1 MSTCQELRE
10 MYDLY
15 ALGVLEPEEAAELDS
30 HLRRGCPDCSSGV
43 QQALSSSVLL
53 ATLPEQVD
61 PPPRLRKRIL
71 DSVTPEKPRWTWA
84 WVGAWAA
91 ATAALVFTIVSLKN
105 QNTQQ
110 GAELAQIRDEIRRDA
125 ADLVNARAALKFL
138 NEPETKQ
145 VVFGQGQPKPP
156 RGRVFVNP
164 NRGVMLMVANL
175 PQAPAGKLYELW
187 LIPKTGAPQPA
198 GLFQSDSQ
206 GNALYLREG
215 LVDLSKTGAVAI
227 TLEPEAGSNAPTTT
241 PLFVAPMSG
250 L

>member
-1 MSTCQELRE
+1 M
-10 MYDLY
+10 
-15 ALGVLEPEEAAELDS
+15 
-30 HLRRGCPDCSSGV
+30 
-43 QQALSSSVLL
+43 
-53 ATLPEQVD
+53 
-61 PPPRLRKRIL
+61 
-71 DSVTPEKPRWTWA
+71 
-84 WVGAWAA
+84 
-91 ATAALVFTIVSLKN
+91 
-105 QNTQQ
+105 
-110 GAELAQIRDEIRRDA
+110 
-125 ADLVNARAALKFL
+125 NARAALKFL